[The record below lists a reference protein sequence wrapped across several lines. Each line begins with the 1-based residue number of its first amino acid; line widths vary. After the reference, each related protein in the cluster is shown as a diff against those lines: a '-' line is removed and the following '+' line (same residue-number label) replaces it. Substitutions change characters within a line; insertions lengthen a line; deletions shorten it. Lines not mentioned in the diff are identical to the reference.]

1 MKFSKLLAR
10 LFMMIVPFGIV
21 DGDGGGGSDRSDL
34 ESMFAERDGESDDA
48 GADDGNDDVGGD
60 GNADDELDL
69 GDEDDGQQQNTGDDP
84 VFEIPVG
91 DGKTIQKKQ
100 SELLAEA
107 SKYHGANQKFEEA
120 AAIRKD
126 AEAKLAQLPEREQQL
141 GMVLQHYIQ
150 QSQALMPQEPNW
162 RQILLQDQQNGTNN
176 FQMLRL
182 DWETRQRDL
191 QQAMHTK
198 QLLDQRNAEA
208 QAVSLQGR
216 LSEAATKIR
225 EAIPEWSD
233 PKKAAEGAKAV
244 GDYLSSQGIPAEM
257 QSQMDTAEVFLIARK
272 AMLYDQAIARRNA
285 AQNGVKQAPRVERP
299 GSRQVNPPRD
309 QMAKANAGKAFKAD
323 PSVKTLAAFFED

>member
-10 LFMMIVPFGIV
+10 LLMIVPFGIV
-21 DGDGGGGSDRSDL
+21 DGDGGGGGSDRADL
-34 ESMFAERDGESDDA
+34 ESMFAERDGEDDGSSDD
-48 GADDGNDDVGGD
+48 GSGESVD

-69 GDEDDGQQQNTGDDP
+69 GDEDDGQQQNATDDDP

-91 DGKTIQKKQ
+91 DGKTVQKKQ

-225 EAIPEWSD
+225 AAIPEWTD

-244 GDYLSSQGIPAEM
+244 GDYLVSQGIPAEM
-257 QSQMDTAEVFLIARK
+257 QAQMDTAEVFLIARK
-272 AMLYDQAIARRNA
+272 AMLYDQAIAKRNA
-285 AQNGVKQAPRVERP
+285 TRNGTKEPPRVERP

-309 QMAKANAGKAFKAD
+309 QMARANAGKAFKAD
-323 PSVKTLAAFFED
+323 PSVKTLAAFFE